1 MASINF
7 NVGKTRFIFEG
18 TVSIRFEQFDD
29 FVHIIREWNEDGDF
43 PGIPEKSIWSSYF
56 PGFKG
61 EQDILNRIH
70 EFKPGREYEVDAKV
84 PFTLEY

>member
-7 NVGKTRFIFEG
+7 NVGRTKFIFEG
-18 TVSIRFEQFDD
+18 ATNIGFKQFDSYIRSIREY
-29 FVHIIREWNEDGDF
+29 NEEGDF
-43 PGIPEKSIWSSYF
+43 PNVPAKAIWSSYF
-56 PGFKG
+56 PGL
-61 EQDILNRIH
+61 QDILNIIH